1 MLPLKV
7 ALSNLVSNWKIA
19 LRNPLSPRKVDP
31 VDGGAV
37 GAHHL
42 LLVPGGDDQRLV
54 DAVGGEEL
62 PERAQGK
69 SLPGGGS
76 AAGRGPSQAASAPT
90 NTRLYFVA
98 QPPGVVRNC
107 REDFVRK
114 S

>member
-42 LLVPGGDDQRLV
+42 LLVPVVMTSAWWTLSAARSCRRGRRGSPFQVEGLRPGGDPLTAHFPRQISVAIPLRLR
-54 DAVGGEEL
+54 
-62 PERAQGK
+62 PESSGI
-69 SLPGGGS
+69 
-76 AAGRGPSQAASAPT
+76 GRE
-90 NTRLYFVA
+90 YFL
-98 QPPGVVRNC
+98 
-107 REDFVRK
+107 RK
-114 S
+114 G